1 MVSSSAICFRFLI
14 TRARKTKPEMCT
26 LAGQGMPK
34 KAKPGMAES
43 DDLID
48 SSDPFLAP
56 TEAGLFVRL
65 SAKTL
70 QRYSLRGLI
79 PSYRLPNGE
88 RRYRKS
94 DLVKLLSP
102 EPSRPDRKSA
112 RKKRATATTS

>member
-1 MVSSSAICFRFLI
+1 MWYLGRTKSMSEKTI
-14 TRARKTKPEMCT
+14 THA
-26 LAGQGMPK
+26 
-34 KAKPGMAES
+34 
-43 DDLID
+43 DDD
-48 SSDPFLAP
+48 SLDSFLAP

-94 DLVKLLSP
+94 DLVKLLQP
-102 EPSRPDRKSA
+102 EPPPPNRQPG
-112 RKKRATATTS
+112 RKKRATATAS